1 MRTEEVAGEDL
12 KHFVREVWRIF
23 FLTMVKL
30 NIHLNVEVKY
40 LTLNLGENIPR
51 DIELCGNGF
60 EFVLYCSKKLGQSE
74 TSL

>member
-1 MRTEEVAGEDL
+1 M
-12 KHFVREVWRIF
+12 KHFVREAWRTF
-23 FLTMVKL
+23 FLTMAKL
-30 NIHLNVEVKY
+30 NMHLNVEVKY
-40 LTLNLGENIPR
+40 LTLNLQGNIPT